1 MSELLKIKKEIVEDL
16 VMLILTPLIMLKKV
30 FLWLVPMLMVDP
42 LDVISLNPEPVAVE
56 EEAETVAEE
65 AVSAV
70 DVAVS
75 AAEEVA
81 EVASTPTELLLK
93 EILTDSLDL
102 EK

>member
-1 MSELLKIKKEIVEDL
+1 VSPMLELLKIKKEIVEDL

-30 FLWLVPMLMVDP
+30 YLWLVPMLMADP
-42 LDVISLNPEPVAVE
+42 LDVISLNPEPVAVEE

-93 EILTDSLDL
+93 EI
-102 EK
+102 